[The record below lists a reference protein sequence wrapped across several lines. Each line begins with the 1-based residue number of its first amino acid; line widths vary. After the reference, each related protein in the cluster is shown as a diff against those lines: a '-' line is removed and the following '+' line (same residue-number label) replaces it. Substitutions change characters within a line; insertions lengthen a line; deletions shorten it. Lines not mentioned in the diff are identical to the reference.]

1 MHLNWKSKTFFSLG
15 FKLDK
20 SENSDNGGMEE
31 LGLSYK
37 KVVEKRENLAQPV
50 DPAHLTRSK
59 VPITAKLPTHFVAES
74 DANGQMEFG
83 CDQRAEEKLR
93 INDIIHQSLRRKW
106 NIPVQQNSK

>member
-1 MHLNWKSKTFFSLG
+1 MKGKISQLSKRVSKISLG

-93 INDIIHQSLRRKW
+93 INDIIHQSLRRK
-106 NIPVQQNSK
+106 